1 MFLPTQILLNKI
13 GTRFNYSFNCLT
25 LSLKGSILMILTS
38 LSDLKGFMSKMVDQ
52 KKYRIEIPKGKR
64 KERLDIYLVSV
75 IENAT
80 RSKIQKLIE
89 AQLVKVNGG
98 FVKSSYMVL
107 PNDLIEATIPISPRP
122 DEIEAEEIPLDI
134 IFEDSFLLVVNK
146 PAGMVAHPAY
156 ANYTGTL
163 VNALL
168 HHSQKLSK
176 SNEPERPGIVH
187 RIDKGTSGLLVIAK
201 DEWTHAKLAE
211 QFSRHSIEREYWAV
225 AWGKFKE
232 KKGTIDSNIARSKS
246 DRKKFTSVKSEGKTA
261 VTYYEVIKE
270 FDFTSL
276 VKINLK
282 TGRTHQIR
290 VHLSSIG
297 HPIFG
302 DPTYGGR
309 NILFGSTLPK
319 IKSRVENLLS
329 IMPRQALH
337 AKTLGFIHPQ
347 TKEFVKFES
356 ELPEDITTLLE
367 KL

>member
-1 MFLPTQILLNKI
+1 
-13 GTRFNYSFNCLT
+13 
-25 LSLKGSILMILTS
+25 
-38 LSDLKGFMSKMVDQ
+38 MSKIINE
-52 KKYRIEIPKGKR
+52 KNYRIEVPDGKR
-64 KERLDIYLVSV
+64 KERLDIFLTNC

-89 AQLVKVNGG
+89 GMLVKVNGES
-98 FVKSSYMVL
+98 VKPSYQVQ
-107 PNDLIEATIPISPRP
+107 PNDLIEASIPIAPRP
-122 DEIEAEEIPLDI
+122 DEIEPEEILLNI
-134 IFEDSFLLVVNK
+134 VYEDKFLIVVNK

-168 HHSQKLSK
+168 HHSQKLSRV
-176 SNEPERPGIVH
+176 NLPGRPGIVH
-187 RIDKGTSGLLVIAK
+187 RIDKDTSGLLVVAK

-211 QFSRHSIEREYWAV
+211 QFSKHSIEREYWAV
-225 AWGKFKE
+225 AWGRFKE
-232 KKGTIDSNIARSKS
+232 KKGEINSNIARSKS
-246 DRKKFTSVKSEGKTA
+246 DRKKFTAVKSDGKTA
-261 VTYYEVIKE
+261 VTFFEVLKE

-309 NILFGSTLPK
+309 NVLFGSTLPK
-319 IKSRVENLLS
+319 IKSRVENLLN

-337 AKTLGFIHPQ
+337 AKTLGFIHPN
-347 TKEFVKFES
+347 TKEFLRFDS
-356 ELPEDITTLLE
+356 ELPEDMNILLK